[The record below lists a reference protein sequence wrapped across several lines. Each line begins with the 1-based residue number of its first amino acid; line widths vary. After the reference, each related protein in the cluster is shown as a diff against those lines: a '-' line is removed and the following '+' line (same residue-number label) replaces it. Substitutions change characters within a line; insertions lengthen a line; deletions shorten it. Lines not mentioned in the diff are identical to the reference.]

1 MHFQGF
7 QSAWKPHKPVVSP
20 PVLEPK
26 HVVLAPQT
34 MPDSTLLVPSVKA
47 PAPVVKEPS
56 VPVETVTTVEA
67 VTTTEVEMTQEGS
80 HKRVEPT
87 TTEVEMT
94 QEGSHKRVDFRSVL
108 TSPWMSIGLA
118 AGLVLVFLW
127 GLSCS
132 MEVGRLTKQQ
142 NQLMVAILETL
153 RQ

>member
-80 HKRVEPT
+80 HKRV
-87 TTEVEMT
+87 
-94 QEGSHKRVDFRSVL
+94 DFRSVL